1 MQFTPKQ
8 LTQLK
13 NIELEMLD
21 ELVRICDANGINY
34 FLSGGT
40 CLGAARHKG
49 FIPWDDDIDV
59 GMLREDYDRFAKV
72 CKTELR
78 NSFVFQDMGTEPS
91 CGLVF
96 GKIRKNGTV
105 YSEIYSS
112 HIAMSQ
118 GVWIDIFPY
127 DRVSNDPSERVKQY
141 RKVSLL
147 KNLYIVKCGYKFPQ
161 NKSEIQK
168 AAYYVAKAMCL
179 FIPQNWI
186 ISKID
191 KAMRTY
197 NQDESCRY
205 AMPFGGAY
213 SIEVETEELARLQA
227 LTPIEFEGKQYKTFA
242 DWDGYLTKHYGDYMQ
257 LPPKEKRRAGV
268 HYVKELKLPQD

>member
-1 MQFTPKQ
+1 MDITNDQ
-8 LTQLK
+8 LQQLK
-13 NIELEMLD
+13 SIELAMLD
-21 ELVRICDANGINY
+21 EFVRICDANGIDY

-59 GMLREDYDRFAKV
+59 GMLREDYDRFAQA
-72 CKTELR
+72 CKTEL
-78 NSFVFQDMGTEPS
+78 SDGFIFQDMNTEPN

-105 YSEIYSS
+105 YSETYSS

-127 DRVSNDPSERVKQY
+127 DQVSNDSTERNKQY
-141 RKVSLL
+141 RRVSFL
-147 KNLYIVKCGYKFPQ
+147 KNLYIIKCSYKFPQ
-161 NKSEIQK
+161 NKGNMQK
-168 AAYYVAKAMCL
+168 IAYYFAKALCT
-179 FIPQNWI
+179 FIPQKWI
-186 ISKID
+186 INRVD
-191 KAMRTY
+191 KAMRTH
-197 NQDESCRY
+197 NQDDSCRY

-213 SIEVETEELARLQA
+213 SIEVETEELARLHD
-227 LTPIEFEGKQYKTFA
+227 LTSIEFEGKQYKTFA
-242 DWDGYLTKHYGDYMQ
+242 DWDGYLTKHYGNYMQ

>member
-1 MQFTPKQ
+1 MQLTPKQ
-8 LTQLK
+8 LAQLK
-13 NIELEMLD
+13 NIELAMLD
-21 ELVRICDANGINY
+21 EFVRICDANGIDY

-59 GMLREDYDRFAKV
+59 GMLREDYDRFAQA
-72 CKTELR
+72 CKTEL
-78 NSFVFQDMGTEPS
+78 SDGFIFQDMNTEPN

-96 GKIRKNGTV
+96 GKIRKKGTV
-105 YSEIYSS
+105 YSETYSS
-112 HIAMSQ
+112 HIDMSQ

-127 DRVSNDPSERVKQY
+127 DRVSNDSTERSKQY
-141 RKVSLL
+141 RKVSFL

-161 NKSEIQK
+161 NKGGIQK
-168 AAYYVAKAMCL
+168 AAYYVAKALCL
-179 FIPQNWI
+179 FIPQHWI
-186 ISKID
+186 INKID

-197 NQDESCRY
+197 DQDNSCHY

-213 SIEVETEELARLQA
+213 SIEVETEELARLHDLA
-227 LTPIEFEGKQYKTFA
+227 PIEFESKKYKTFA
-242 DWDGYLTKHYGDYMQ
+242 DWDGYLTKHYGNYMQ

-268 HYVKELKLPQD
+268 HYVKELKLSQD

>member
-1 MQFTPKQ
+1 MDITNDQ
-8 LTQLK
+8 LQQLK
-13 NIELEMLD
+13 RIELAMLD
-21 ELVRICDANGINY
+21 EFVRICDANGIDY

-59 GMLREDYDRFAKV
+59 GMLREDYDRFAQA
-72 CKTELR
+72 CKTEL
-78 NSFVFQDMGTEPS
+78 SDGFIFQDMNTEPN

-96 GKIRKNGTV
+96 GKIRKKGTV
-105 YSEIYSS
+105 YSETYSS

-127 DRVSNDPSERVKQY
+127 DRVSNDSTERIKQY
-141 RKVSLL
+141 RKVSFL

-161 NKSEIQK
+161 NKGGIQK
-168 AAYYVAKAMCL
+168 AAYYVAKALCL
-179 FIPQNWI
+179 LIPQHWI

-197 NQDESCRY
+197 DQDDSCHY
-205 AMPFGGAY
+205 AIPFGGAY
-213 SIEVETEELARLQA
+213 SIEVETEELARLHDLA
-227 LTPIEFEGKQYKTFA
+227 LIEFAGKQYKTFA
-242 DWDGYLTKHYGDYMQ
+242 DWDGYLTKHYGNYMQ

-268 HYVKELKLPQD
+268 HYVKELKLSQD

>member
-1 MQFTPKQ
+1 M
-8 LTQLK
+8 
-13 NIELEMLD
+13 
-21 ELVRICDANGINY
+21 
-34 FLSGGT
+34 
-40 CLGAARHKG
+40 GAARHKG

-59 GMLREDYDRFAKV
+59 GMLREDYDRFAQA
-72 CKTELR
+72 CKTEL
-78 NSFVFQDMGTEPS
+78 SDGFIFQDMNTEPN

-96 GKIRKNGTV
+96 GKIRKKGTV
-105 YSEIYSS
+105 YSETYSS

-127 DRVSNDPSERVKQY
+127 DRVSNDSTERIKQY
-141 RKVSLL
+141 RKVSFL

-161 NKSEIQK
+161 NKGGIQK
-168 AAYYVAKAMCL
+168 AAYYVAKALCL
-179 FIPQNWI
+179 LIPQHWI

-197 NQDESCRY
+197 DQDDSCHY

-213 SIEVETEELARLQA
+213 SIEVETEELARLHDLA
-227 LTPIEFEGKQYKTFA
+227 LIEFAGKQYKTFA
-242 DWDGYLTKHYGDYMQ
+242 DWDGYLTKHYGNYMQ

-268 HYVKELKLPQD
+268 HYVKELKLSQD